1 MKKITTILQVCIN
14 IILSVSERNFRRGIA
29 TRREHIPFETG
40 DEMREPRIIQWEKVR
55 SVEDGNSDEKDG
67 TAAVELQSHEKI
79 RAG

>member
-1 MKKITTILQVCIN
+1 
-14 IILSVSERNFRRGIA
+14 
-29 TRREHIPFETG
+29 
-40 DEMREPRIIQWEKVR
+40 MREPRIIQWEKVR